1 MALTEGIGLDQL
13 DARQVLELQTML
25 AHAGF
30 DPGPLDGLIGPRT
43 RAAYGRFLSANGG
56 GDPNVVSQLTAQ
68 LNSNET
74 PELWD
79 GIQSGAEAPAAAA
92 PAPASTAVTPVAPI
106 SGTVAPGAL
115 PVTPVLSDSSQ
126 EQAVRER
133 FPQLS
138 YLMDNPEIRA
148 LLLQAASS
156 GASVDT
162 LQARLMQ
169 TNWWRTTAETTRLW
183 DAKFHLDP
191 AKATAE
197 WDQRTLTVL
206 NQARTLGAPLGTEDA
221 KWVAG
226 KVLREGWS
234 QEQLSTFLG
243 NLIRNNGGAEPGKVT
258 ETEAQIRQMARS
270 YLGQIDKNTV
280 RELAVRIA
288 EGSSSKDAV
297 TTMLRNEA
305 KNRFHWFAPQIDA
318 GLTPMDLF
326 ASTRNAVASMLEI
339 DPEQIDLN
347 DSRWS
352 SITSPIQD
360 GNNIRSMNFAEAQQW
375 ARNRPEWRMTNNA
388 NNEAS
393 DLGLK
398 LLRSMG
404 VLGGGGLA

>member
-1 MALTEGIGLDQL
+1 MALTEGVALEQL
-13 DARQVLELQTML
+13 DARQVSELQRVL
-25 AHAGF
+25 AMAGF
-30 DPGPLDGLIGPRT
+30 DPGPLDGIIGPRT
-43 RAAYGRFLSANGG
+43 RAAYGRFLSSNGG
-56 GDPNVVSQLTAQ
+56 GDPNVVSRLTAQ
-68 LNSNET
+68 LTSNEI

-92 PAPASTAVTPVAPI
+92 PAPAVVPAAPAG
-106 SGTVAPGAL
+106 GTVAPGAL
-115 PVTPVLSDSSQ
+115 PAAPVLSDSSQ

-148 LLLQAASS
+148 LLLQAAST
-156 GASVDT
+156 GATVDM

-206 NQARTLGAPLGTEDA
+206 NQARTLGAPLSASDG

-243 NLIRNNGGAEPGKVT
+243 GLIRNNGGAEPGKVT
-258 ETEAQIRQMARS
+258 ETEAQIRQLARS

-280 RELAVRIA
+280 RELAIRIS

-326 ASTRNAVASMLEI
+326 ASTRNAVANMLEI

-360 GNNIRSMNFAEAQQW
+360 GSNIRSMNFAEAQQW